1 MNQIKSLFAFR
12 FMLVATLF
20 TASDAQAFALGN
32 HVGGFFLGTL
42 DCAGVDDAGT
52 RNPCLENGWLNYD
65 TLSGYCVAANKG
77 GLNLFRWGKKKTTNP
92 NGWKQGDRMLHL
104 TNKGT
109 PKANWKQ
116 NSGRLREEMRRNE
129 PIFDSYRNPNTGKQI
144 PSGVDPSSKGRFLN
158 AERKLL
164 ES

>member
-1 MNQIKSLFAFR
+1 
-12 FMLVATLF
+12 
-20 TASDAQAFALGN
+20 
-32 HVGGFFLGTL
+32 
-42 DCAGVDDAGT
+42 
-52 RNPCLENGWLNYD
+52 
-65 TLSGYCVAANKG
+65 
-77 GLNLFRWGKKKTTNP
+77 
-92 NGWKQGDRMLHL
+92 MLHL

-129 PIFDSYRNPNTGKQI
+129 PIFDSSKSNTGKQI

-164 ES
+164 ESRVGI

>member
-1 MNQIKSLFAFR
+1 
-12 FMLVATLF
+12 
-20 TASDAQAFALGN
+20 
-32 HVGGFFLGTL
+32 
-42 DCAGVDDAGT
+42 
-52 RNPCLENGWLNYD
+52 
-65 TLSGYCVAANKG
+65 
-77 GLNLFRWGKKKTTNP
+77 
-92 NGWKQGDRMLHL
+92 MLHL

-158 AERKLL
+158 AERKLF
-164 ES
+164 ESRGWQYNPQTGAYHPPGG